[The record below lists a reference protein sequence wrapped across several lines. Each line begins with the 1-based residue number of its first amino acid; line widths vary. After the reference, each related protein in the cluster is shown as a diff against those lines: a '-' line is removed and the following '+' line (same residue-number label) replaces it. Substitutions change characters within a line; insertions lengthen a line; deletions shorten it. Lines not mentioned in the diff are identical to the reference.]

1 MSNMSKLLRII
12 DKSLAFFEN
21 TLIIVLVA
29 VMVLMSFLQV
39 ILRNFDAGLLWAD
52 IFLRHLVLW
61 VGFIGAS
68 LATRDE
74 KHISIDALSRLVP
87 ERSLPYVKLV
97 VDAVTLF
104 ICVVLANAGYMFL
117 GYEIEAN
124 TILFNDMPAWPFQL
138 IIPLGFALIAFRF
151 FLKILERLNL
161 IFGSA
166 TS

>member
-1 MSNMSKLLRII
+1 MSKLLRII
-12 DKSLAFFEN
+12 DKSLAAVEN
-21 TLIIVLVA
+21 TLIIILVA
-29 VMVLMSFLQV
+29 VMVLMAFLQV

-87 ERSLPYVKLV
+87 ERFLPYVKLI
-97 VDAVTLF
+97 VDAVTLV
-104 ICVVLANAGYMFL
+104 ICLVLANAGYQFL

-124 TILFNDMPAWPFQL
+124 TILFNDIPAWPFQL
-138 IIPLGFALIAFRF
+138 IIPAGFALIAFRF
-151 FLKILERLNL
+151 FLKILERMNL